1 MALAK
6 EPDQTP
12 SASRPSNELGRRPS
26 SEAGEDVDRI
36 ASQARQAIVE
46 SRRLLDAQS
55 SRSGFG
61 SVAGDHS
68 DRSDRT
74 LQSSSRPVASSV
86 HGTVSEELERERQ
99 RQRRRQQDREAEQ
112 AALELEKN
120 FDEAMRKQ
128 RLATR
133 QSEALLNECQAELE
147 RRTESSAASRSAE
160 VREEAAQLRQAA
172 KRAEDSARQHA
183 SEQRELRQRLQQL
196 VDAAKSEV
204 ATVAQKRA
212 EDSKQRQASL
222 RKQQKQLQKAKGT
235 CAELS
240 QRIQQTK
247 QTCEDT
253 DRQIHSI
260 GASVASFRRTAVEVA
275 ALAQALRSRL
285 DGEETETQ
293 TAETETLTLESG
305 EGQGSLCDTGGS
317 DTGVQKLELAKT
329 ALSAKVA
336 AAWDRCRSLEQE
348 ALSSARKAEELS
360 ALVEHY
366 QLELS
371 QPSQGLG
378 ADTAELRAASEEHVE
393 LKKVHR
399 QALAQLDGQHLQQLV
414 TSLATSRSSKA
425 ENAQSP
431 TNATGL
437 SETAQ
442 KVVRCEVEHVREL
455 CFVEARIAEQELS
468 QYEALIA
475 RPARAAEVQS
485 SPSSTLR
492 EVQGRAK
499 LRAAGLA
506 KGSCHRLSTRLEDF
520 LRDGDS
526 NDLDLSGRIAPVLVE
541 SLKSSIHK
549 SIEKAKPELEIWGS
563 KLAQLGEKPALPEGA
578 SLGETLATCQS
589 QAQLCAEL
597 RLSME
602 PLEKEAADRGQQ
614 RSEEL
619 QRGAAL
625 RTRLEEALRA
635 EAAMGA
641 ELCSKL
647 EEECREVKVSV
658 QGLEL
663 SSSHEAQACARLR
676 EELHC
681 KEEAF
686 DQLAARVAGLE
697 RADAELE
704 ERRLQLRRRMAAV
717 SKALDFKAA
726 QAEETHEEAE
736 ACCAARSK
744 AVVATE
750 AERTVLCAALANLEA
765 EKASLSQEQLLH
777 GPDTCQ
783 HDRATEGEALST
795 HKSVHAH

>member
-68 DRSDRT
+68 DRTDRT
-74 LQSSSRPVASSV
+74 LQSSSRPVASSA

-99 RQRRRQQDREAEQ
+99 RQRRRQQDREAEE

-133 QSEALLNECQAELE
+133 QAEGLLSECQAELE
-147 RRTESSAASRSAE
+147 RRTESSTASRSAE

-196 VDAAKSEV
+196 VDEAKAEV

-240 QRIQQTK
+240 QRIQQRK
-247 QTCEDT
+247 QVCEDT

-285 DGEETETQ
+285 DGEETET
-293 TAETETLTLESG
+293 AEAETLTLESG

-366 QLELS
+366 QLQLS
-371 QPSQGLG
+371 QPSLP
-378 ADTAELRAASEEHVE
+378 DTDSVPQELRSANEEHAE
-393 LKKVHR
+393 LKKAHR
-399 QALAQLDGQHLQQLV
+399 QALAQLDGQHLQKLV
-414 TSLATSRSSKA
+414 TTLATSRSSKA
-425 ENAQSP
+425 ENAQP
-431 TNATGL
+431 TNATAL
-437 SETAQ
+437 SETTQ

-455 CFVEARIAEQELS
+455 CLVETRIAEQELS

-485 SPSSTLR
+485 SPSSTLQ
-492 EVQGRAK
+492 EVQGRVK
-499 LRAAGLA
+499 LRAAELS
-506 KGSCHRLSTRLEDF
+506 KGSCHRLSTRLEQF
-520 LRDGDS
+520 LRDGEAK
-526 NDLDLSGRIAPVLVE
+526 DLDLSGRIAPVLVE

-549 SIEKAKPELEIWGS
+549 SIDKAKPELESWTS
-563 KLAQLGEKPALPEGA
+563 KLAQLGSNPSLPEGA
-578 SLGETLATCQS
+578 SCLGETRAACQS
-589 QAQLCAEL
+589 QAQLCMEL
-597 RLSME
+597 RLSIE
-602 PLEKEAADRGQQ
+602 PLEKEAAARGHQ

-658 QGLEL
+658 QGLQL
-663 SSSHEAQACARLR
+663 SSSHEAQACSRLR

-681 KEEAF
+681 EEEAF
-686 DQLAARVAGLE
+686 DRLDAHAAGLE

-704 ERRLQLRRRMAAV
+704 ERRKQLRRRMAAV

-726 QAEETHEEAE
+726 QAEETREEAE

-744 AVVATE
+744 AAVATE

-777 GPDTCQ
+777 GSDTCQ
-783 HDRATEGEALST
+783 HDRATEGEALGT
-795 HKSVHAH
+795 HKTVHAR

>member
-74 LQSSSRPVASSV
+74 LQSSSRPGASSA
-86 HGTVSEELERERQ
+86 HGTVSEELQRERQ

-112 AALELEKN
+112 AALELEKS

-133 QSEALLNECQAELE
+133 QAEGLLSECQAELE
-147 RRTESSAASRSAE
+147 RRTESSTASRSAE

-196 VDAAKSEV
+196 IDEAKAEV

-212 EDSKQRQASL
+212 EDSKHRQMSL
-222 RKQQKQLQKAKGT
+222 RKQQKQLQKAKGV
-235 CAELS
+235 CADLS
-240 QRIQQTK
+240 QRIQQKK
-247 QTCEDT
+247 QICEDT

-260 GASVASFRRTAVEVA
+260 GASVASLRRTAVEVS

-293 TAETETLTLESG
+293 TAEAETLTLESG

-366 QLELS
+366 QLQLS
-371 QPSQGLG
+371 QPSL
-378 ADTAELRAASEEHVE
+378 ADTDSVLQELRAANEEHAE

-399 QALAQLDGQHLQQLV
+399 QALAQLDGQHLQKLV
-414 TSLATSRSSKA
+414 TTLATSRSSKA
-425 ENAQSP
+425 ENAQP
-431 TNATGL
+431 TSATGL

-455 CFVEARIAEQELS
+455 CLVETRIAEQELS
-468 QYEALIA
+468 QYEAFIA

-485 SPSSTLR
+485 SPSSTLQ

-499 LRAAGLA
+499 LRAAGLS
-506 KGSCHRLSTRLEDF
+506 KGSCHRLSTRLEHF
-520 LRDGDS
+520 LRDGEAK
-526 NDLDLSGRIAPVLVE
+526 DLDLSGGIAPVLVE
-541 SLKSSIHK
+541 YLKNSIHK
-549 SIEKAKPELEIWGS
+549 SIDKAKPELEIWTS
-563 KLAQLGEKPALPEGA
+563 KLTQLGKNPSLPEGA
-578 SLGETLATCQS
+578 ACLGETRAACQN
-589 QAQLCAEL
+589 QAQLCMEL
-597 RLSME
+597 RLSIE
-602 PLEKEAADRGQQ
+602 PLEKEAAARGHQ

-663 SSSHEAQACARLR
+663 SSSHEAQACSRLR

-686 DQLAARVAGLE
+686 DQLAAHAAGLE

-704 ERRLQLRRRMAAV
+704 ERRKQLRRRMAAV

-726 QAEETHEEAE
+726 QAEETREEAE

-744 AVVATE
+744 AAVATE

-765 EKASLSQEQLLH
+765 EKASLCQEQLLH
-777 GPDTCQ
+777 GSV
-783 HDRATEGEALST
+783 ST
-795 HKSVHAH
+795 RPSD